1 MGRSTC
7 RKRRDVIVALEP
19 IRAIL
24 DVDTGVDDAMAIALA
39 VAAPTIDLVAVTTV
53 AGNVELE
60 HTTRNTLRVLDFIG
74 ATDIP
79 VYRGMSRPL
88 DRPLHTASHIH
99 GTDGLGGADIPQS
112 TRTVE
117 ALSAPQY
124 LIDAARQSPGDL
136 TFIFVGPLTNLA
148 VAVALEPELPRL
160 VKRLVIMGGAFRMP
174 GNTTA
179 TAEFNIFAD
188 SMAAAQVLAAG
199 FDATWV
205 GLDVTTQA
213 VFERAQWDALESAT
227 APNAQI
233 VRKAGAQMFVIFNRP
248 VFQLHDPLA
257 VAVAADPTF
266 VDAPEETVMI
276 ETGGAYSAGQT
287 IIQRP
292 GREDGFRTKVAK
304 TVDTERFGAFFTE
317 TLGLPNGSR
326 K

>member
-1 MGRSTC
+1 M
-7 RKRRDVIVALEP
+7 VLEP

-74 ATDIP
+74 ATHVP

-124 LIDAARQSPGDL
+124 LIDAARHSPGEL

-213 VFERAQWDALESAT
+213 VFARAQWDALDDAT

-233 VRKAGAQMFVIFNRP
+233 VRKAGAQMFVTFNRP

-257 VAVAADPTF
+257 VAVAADRTF

-276 ETGGAYSAGQT
+276 ETGGTYSAGQT

-292 GREDGFRTKVAK
+292 GGERGFRTRVAK
-304 TVDTERFGAFFTE
+304 TIDVERFGAFFTE
-317 TLGLPNGSR
+317 TLGLPKGSGG
-326 K
+326 

>member
-1 MGRSTC
+1 M
-7 RKRRDVIVALEP
+7 ALEQ

-53 AGNVELE
+53 AGNVELD

-74 ATDIP
+74 AKKVP
-79 VYRGMSRPL
+79 VYRGMSRPM

-112 TRTVE
+112 ERTVE
-117 ALSAPQY
+117 ALSAPQF
-124 LIDAARQSPGDL
+124 LIDAARTSPGDL

-188 SMAAAQVLAAG
+188 PMAAAQVLAAG

-205 GLDVTTQA
+205 GLDVTTRA
-213 VFERAQWDALESAT
+213 VFARAQWDALEAAT

-233 VRKAGAQMFVIFNRP
+233 VRKAGAQMFVTFNRP
-248 VFQLHDPLA
+248 AFQLHDPLA
-257 VAVAADPTF
+257 VAVAADPTL
-266 VDAPEETVMI
+266 VDAPEEAVMI
-276 ETGGAYSAGQT
+276 ETGGDYSAGQT

-292 GREDGFRTKVAK
+292 GREGGFATKVAK

-317 TLGLPNGSR
+317 MLGLPRG
-326 K
+326 

>member
-1 MGRSTC
+1 M
-7 RKRRDVIVALEP
+7 ALEP

-24 DVDTGVDDAMAIALA
+24 DVDTGVDDAMATALA

-74 ATDIP
+74 ATGVP

-124 LIDAARQSPGDL
+124 LIDAARQSPGEL

-213 VFERAQWDALESAT
+213 VFARAQWDALGDAT

-233 VRKAGAQMFVIFNRP
+233 VRKAGAQMFVTFNRP

-257 VAVAADPTF
+257 VAVAADQTF

-292 GREDGFRTKVAK
+292 GGKGGFRTRVAK
-304 TVDTERFGAFFTE
+304 TIDVERFGAFFTE
-317 TLGLPNGSR
+317 TLGLPKVSGG
-326 K
+326 